1 MVMFANAIRPKWSA
15 HTTLQVVFV
24 SLVAKFN
31 QFYYIFL
38 GSETDIFID
47 SHKHTL
53 KADIC
58 FLSHIKFE

>member
-1 MVMFANAIRPKWSA
+1 MIMFANAIRPKSSA

-38 GSETDIFID
+38 GSDRYFYRFTQTHAKSRYMLPEPYQI
-47 SHKHTL
+47 
-53 KADIC
+53 
-58 FLSHIKFE
+58 